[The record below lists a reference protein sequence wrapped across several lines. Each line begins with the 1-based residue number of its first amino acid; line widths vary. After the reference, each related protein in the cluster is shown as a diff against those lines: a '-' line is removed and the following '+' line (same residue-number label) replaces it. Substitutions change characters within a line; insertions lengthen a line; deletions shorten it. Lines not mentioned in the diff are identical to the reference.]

1 MGYLLNLQ
9 IKMVNS
15 QFTNEQLEL
24 FSKYE
29 KAGKSVEEIN
39 FIKEQVL
46 LCKTN
51 ELWVLDEVTNQ
62 WYINSNNQNK

>member
-1 MGYLLNLQ
+1 MA
-9 IKMVNS
+9 NS

-46 LCKTN
+46 LSKTS
-51 ELWVLDEVTNQ
+51 ELWVCDEFTNE
-62 WYINSNNQNK
+62 WYRSQRESKRNYSL

>member
-1 MGYLLNLQ
+1 MA
-9 IKMVNS
+9 NS

-46 LCKTN
+46 RCNTN
-51 ELWVLDEVTNQ
+51 ELFVLDEFTNE
-62 WYINSNNQNK
+62 WYRIVRESKRNYSL

>member
-1 MGYLLNLQ
+1 MA
-9 IKMVNS
+9 KNS
-15 QFTNEQLEL
+15 EFTNEQLEL

-46 LCKTN
+46 LSKTS
-51 ELWVLDEVTNQ
+51 ELWVCDEFTNE
-62 WYINSNNQNK
+62 WYRLQRESKRNYSL

>member
-1 MGYLLNLQ
+1 MGYPLNLQ
-9 IKMVNS
+9 IKMANS
-15 QFTNEQLEL
+15 QFTQQQLEL

-46 LCKTN
+46 LSKTN

-62 WYINSNNQNK
+62 WYINSNK

>member
-1 MGYLLNLQ
+1 MA
-9 IKMVNS
+9 NS
-15 QFTNEQLEL
+15 QFTQEQLEL
-24 FSKYE
+24 FSNYE

-51 ELWVLDEVTNQ
+51 ELWVLDEVTNE
-62 WYINSNNQNK
+62 WYINSNN

>member
-1 MGYLLNLQ
+1 MA
-9 IKMVNS
+9 NS
-15 QFTNEQLEL
+15 QFTKEQLEL

-39 FIKEQVL
+39 YIKEQVL

-51 ELWVLDEVTNQ
+51 ELWVLDEVTNE
-62 WYINSNNQNK
+62 WYISSNK

>member
-9 IKMVNS
+9 NKMANS

>member
-1 MGYLLNLQ
+1 
-9 IKMVNS
+9 MVNS

-46 LCKTN
+46 LSKTN
-51 ELWVLDEVTNQ
+51 ELWVCDEVTNQ
-62 WYINSNNQNK
+62 WYLNSNK

>member
-1 MGYLLNLQ
+1 
-9 IKMVNS
+9 MVNS

-46 LCKTN
+46 LSKTS